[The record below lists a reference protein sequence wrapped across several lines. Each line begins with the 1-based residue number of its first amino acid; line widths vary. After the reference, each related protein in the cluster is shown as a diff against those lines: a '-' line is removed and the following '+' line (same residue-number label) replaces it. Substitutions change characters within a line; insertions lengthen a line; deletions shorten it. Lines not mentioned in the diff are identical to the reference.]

1 MRHLHLTFIFILFM
15 LTGMPV
21 LAQPWALHPE
31 PPLHTQVE
39 WTLKAN
45 GLLSVGYDLD
55 HNGTA
60 DFYTVRSIHR
70 SYSSD
75 RSDRFFDRF
84 YEGRPV
90 FYVGTDA
97 VRHVYITTQHP
108 LFYALDANED
118 GVWEWVYQ
126 DVMEDGINGNET
138 LYNSPQEPP
147 THDNP
152 QVAEIPLG

>member
-1 MRHLHLTFIFILFM
+1 MLAGTM
-15 LTGMPV
+15 LT
-21 LAQPWALHPE
+21 
-31 PPLHTQVE
+31 
-39 WTLKAN
+39 
-45 GLLSVGYDLD
+45 LD
-55 HNGTA
+55 FQGDQNGTA

-70 SYSSD
+70 SYNSD

-90 FYVGTDA
+90 FYSGNGP

-108 LFYALDANED
+108 LFYGLDANED

-126 DVMEDGINGNET
+126 DVMEDGINGNESI
-138 LYNSPQEPP
+138 YNSPSEPP
-147 THDNP
+147 TPDNP